1 MVQKYERAATSKF
14 GMEMTVLCG
23 LVVALVCP
31 PLANCVTTPETTTST
46 TRASNGRLSATFT
59 PDTGFA
65 QMRIGNTS
73 GTNTDIC
80 LRFKTRISAGLL
92 FYFGGPTYLAV
103 YLNHRGG
110 LVLHLNT
117 QGSGEGVSSRETF
130 GKDFND
136 GNWHQITVRRTGNM
150 ATLHDST
157 DDTIMHVTHGII
169 QDINEELHTDKLFIG
184 GAPDDIFPAG
194 FVWRTPFRGCLE
206 DVRFASYIFNDPKDQ
221 DVLYFD
227 GIFSWLGCL
236 ESLTCGF
243 ECLGMIDKDC
253 SLGACRCSP
262 SYHVLSEDP
271 LVCGRT
277 TLAPWPCGSAQ
288 GCTDNNGDNKDNRD
302 NFFTDE
308 NELPIIW
315 VLVISVCIFVALLC
329 LCYCVNKK
337 QRPERTPTTT
347 AIPMTQSSEVA
358 FDLNPP
364 TYQEVVTVTDVN
376 PALTELSVTEP
387 PMYDNIEIRSHPPTA
402 NQQTE
407 LSNHD
412 RGVRPSALPSSTDGL
427 PSQYEGNQVPFEG
440 QRSPD
445 MPPPAYD
452 SFMEYS
458 KTPPGSLEA
467 LDV

>member
-288 GCTDNNGDNKDNRD
+288 GCT
-302 NFFTDE
+302 E
-308 NELPIIW
+308 NDRTRPNAVETEDGAFPVW
-315 VLVISVCIFVALLC
+315 VLIPLAFFAVLGLFFCIFR
-329 LCYCVNKK
+329 KK
-337 QRPERTPTTT
+337 EHQRSPQAAQTTT